1 MATDLAAVTPADF
14 DRAVHDS
21 PSPTP
26 NSQSPEPPLGQS
38 ISSHIPHV
46 DAPPSR
52 SWYHSIISNEQMRQT
67 IAGGGAGCVAAV
79 ATCPL
84 DVVKIRL
91 QNQSRS
97 VPPPEYT
104 ETPSTSQTHQKRGG
118 VSSLWTRKPPEP
130 SHRPASAS
138 AAPATVATK
147 HPFYTGT
154 FSALN
159 KIYKADG
166 IRGLYRGVGP
176 TVAGYL
182 PTWAIYFT
190 VYDSA
195 KETLASFSDR
205 SENDTLV
212 HVFSAMMAGAAS
224 SAGTNPIWIV
234 RTRIMLQPKHPTADT
249 PYYYRST
256 WDGLRTIVRREGV
269 KTLYTGMGLSLLG
282 VTHVAIQFPLYEKLK
297 VEIADT
303 FPTEHPGE
311 VGSFGIIV
319 ASATSKMAASL
330 ATYPHEVVRTRLQ
343 SQTYIGK
350 EDAGGGE
357 RRYRGL
363 VHTIRKV
370 YADEGFHGF
379 YKGLP
384 TNLLRTVPAS
394 ALTLLTYEMLV
405 RRLEILSRGGR

>member
-1 MATDLAAVTPADF
+1 MATDVAVVTPADF

-21 PSPTP
+21 PAPTP
-26 NSQSPEPPLGQS
+26 HPQSRESLAGQLTKA
-38 ISSHIPHV
+38 HIPHV
-46 DAPPSR
+46 DAPPLR
-52 SWYHSIISNEQMRQT
+52 SWYHSIIANEQVRQT

-91 QNQSRS
+91 QNQSSS
-97 VPPPEYT
+97 VPPPDLT
-104 ETPSTSQTHQKRGG
+104 QTHQKRSIF
-118 VSSLWTRKPPEP
+118 SSLLARKPPEP
-130 SHRPASAS
+130 SSAS
-138 AAPATVATK
+138 VSTSAVPAAAAGTRQ
-147 HPFYTGT
+147 PFYTGT
-154 FSALN
+154 FSALH
-159 KIYKADG
+159 KIYRADG

-195 KETLASFSDR
+195 KEALSSLSDR
-205 SENDTLV
+205 TGSDTLV
-212 HVFSAMMAGAAS
+212 HVLSAMMAGAAS

-256 WDGLRTIVRREGV
+256 WDGLRTIVRKEGV
-269 KTLYTGMGLSLLG
+269 RTLYTGMGLSLLG

-343 SQTYIGK
+343 SQTYVGK
-350 EDAGGGE
+350 EDGGE
-357 RRYRGL
+357 RKYRGL
-363 VHTIRKV
+363 LHTSRRV
-370 YADEGFHGF
+370 YADEGMHGF

-384 TNLLRTVPAS
+384 TNLMRTVPAS

-405 RRLEILSRGGR
+405 KRLEILNRGGS